1 MSNVAIEH
9 IGSTI
14 HEHIC
19 LLPHEIERLYEAAQ
33 IGASGSIS
41 SLRQFLGTTTDIK
54 LNCLSFLSLPILIDR
69 INLFYR
75 NHIGFHIRFSG
86 DITGEI
92 FTFFGQNDALKI
104 IDQIMGQR
112 RRLFRPKQLNKIEI
126 SVLAE
131 LVNIISNSFWRA
143 LTETTTINWW
153 ISPPSKVNDL
163 ERSLFYTAKIYSVD
177 SLMVQIEYLIPAM
190 NIRVNFV
197 ILPTQFTLKKILSN
211 LASPAGQ

>member
-14 HEHIC
+14 NEHIY

-41 SLRQFLGTTTDIK
+41 SLRQFMGVDTDIN
-54 LNCLSFLSLPILIDR
+54 LNCLSFLSLPVLIDR

-75 NHIGFHIRFSG
+75 EHFGFHIRFSG

-92 FTFFGQNDALKI
+92 FTFFGQHDALAI
-104 IDQIMGQR
+104 IDQVMGR
-112 RRLFRPKQLNKIEI
+112 RYRLFRPKRLNKIET

-143 LTETTTINWW
+143 LTEKTAINWW
-153 ISPPSKVNDL
+153 ISPPAKVNDL
-163 ERSLFYTAKIYSVD
+163 QRSLFYTTKIYAVD
-177 SLMVQIEYLIPAM
+177 HLMVQIEYLIPVLQ
-190 NIRVNFV
+190 IRIYFV
-197 ILPTQFTLKKILSN
+197 ILPTQYTLKKILTKPINSTE
-211 LASPAGQ
+211 L